1 MNAIPYHLLALAVAV
16 CWGLSVNST
25 KVLIDAGF
33 GPWAVLALRTVLA
46 YGLLIFLSPKIFYT
60 NLRTEVKT
68 ALLGIALVPLAHGLQ
83 NLALASGQSSTTAV
97 LTATAPIFTGLL
109 AVAFFREFRFHWM
122 SLAGTL
128 AAIVGAACLA
138 VDAAWIAHLPE
149 IGLWL
154 ALASA
159 FGWAVY
165 AMVLR
170 TLGSLSPLL
179 ALRKCTG
186 YGLLAMLPFY
196 YAEPTTKGELLMNAW
211 NLGNVL
217 FLAFVSLGL
226 AHAAWHA
233 AVRRIGEE
241 AASFYTYAAPLAAL
255 GVGVGLMG
263 ETMSWLGILGTV
275 LVMAGVV
282 VAHAGLVRVA
292 LAMTKHG

>member
-68 ALLGIALVPLAHGLQ
+68 ALLGVALVPLAHGLQ

-128 AAIVGAACLA
+128 AALAGAACLA

-149 IGLWL
+149 IGRLSD
-154 ALASA
+154 AASMA
-159 FGWAVY
+159 RF
-165 AMVLR
+165 
-170 TLGSLSPLL
+170 
-179 ALRKCTG
+179 
-186 YGLLAMLPFY
+186 
-196 YAEPTTKGELLMNAW
+196 EQ
-211 NLGNVL
+211 
-217 FLAFVSLGL
+217 
-226 AHAAWHA
+226 
-233 AVRRIGEE
+233 E
-241 AASFYTYAAPLAAL
+241 AARLNAL
-255 GVGVGLMG
+255 PAVDYEAVTRLKSDYMQN
-263 ETMSWLGILGTV
+263 
-275 LVMAGVV
+275 
-282 VAHAGLVRVA
+282 
-292 LAMTKHG
+292 